1 LVHDDS
7 TFERK
12 LPPEYDRVDY
22 SVIPGNQH
30 PELTAMSR
38 IKRPYSLD
46 KIPLLPGGTGR
57 NDFNIRIAS
66 GQFKCIRRR
75 MGRLIGGI
83 RAIKKKSN
91 SQRSNNLF
99 PLLYSSGGLFRDPC
113 LRPAGRVNLQH
124 SDQI

>member
-1 LVHDDS
+1 MVPDDS
-7 TFERK
+7 SFERI
-12 LPPEYDRVDY
+12 LPPECDGVEYP
-22 SVIPGNQH
+22 VIPGNQH
-30 PELTAMSR
+30 PELTVMPR
-38 IKRPYSLD
+38 IKRPDGFD
-46 KIPLLPGGTGR
+46 KIPLLPGGAGG
-57 NDFNIRIAS
+57 NYVNIRIAS